1 MSRLTINEFP
11 QGGFSDEIVLKP
23 NDFEGT
29 SAGTETI
36 SYSIP
41 AGTAVIA
48 AGVQVITPFSGGSL
62 SAVTLDVGDDDDAD
76 GYIDLMDVF
85 TGGDTFDYN
94 SGDLLDG
101 TTSDFKLYTSAD
113 TIDLDLISTGDGL
126 ANATAGEVK
135 VSLAL
140 VRLG

>member
-23 NDFEGT
+23 GDFTGT

-41 AGTAVIA
+41 AGTAVIGV
-48 AGVQVITPFSGGSL
+48 GVQVVTPFSGGSL
-62 SAVTLDVGDDDDAD
+62 SAVTLDVGDDADAD
-76 GYIDLMDVF
+76 GYIDLMNVF

-94 SGDLLDG
+94 SGDLVDG
-101 TTSDFKLYTSAD
+101 TTSNFKLYTAAD
-113 TIDLDLISTGDGL
+113 TIDLDLIATGDGL
-126 ANATAGEVK
+126 ADATAGEVK
-135 VSLAL
+135 VSFAL